1 MFKIILLLLLLINI
15 FHFKAQKNIFDQT
28 QIKSMKLK
36 NRFFR
41 GSVGD
46 CSFIEGHISE
56 DGFKLYETLSKNEV
70 GTIFTG
76 LVTISDYNQ
85 FDNYPNFRL
94 DKDEYI
100 EEFKKLTSLVH
111 KNGANIMAQL
121 VHIGNNYFGS
131 EDEIIYCP
139 SKMVNPQ
146 TNRTCHEMTKK
157 DILRIEDDFVKA
169 AVRAKKAGFDGVELH
184 GAHFYLLSEFLSP
197 IHNHRN
203 DEYGGSDENR
213 ARIIIEILE
222 KMRPAVGN
230 DFIIS
235 MKINTE
241 EGEGGIT
248 ENGVITASKLA
259 EKAGLDIIQLSGT
272 KWFTEKSKTPF
283 YYEIGK
289 KLADI
294 LNIPVIVTGGA
305 RDLDNLNEIL
315 NNSKIEYF
323 GIARPLICEPDLITR
338 LKNGSTKKPKCVSC
352 NTCLRNAINKS
363 VECILNKKKKL
374 LL

>member
-1 MFKIILLLLLLINI
+1 MFKLILLLLLINA
-15 FHFKAQKNIFDQT
+15 FHFKSQKNVFDQT
-28 QIKSMKLK
+28 QIKSMKLR

-46 CSFIEGHISE
+46 CTFIDGHITE
-56 DGFKLYETLSKNEV
+56 DGFNLYETLSKNEV

-76 LVTISDYNQ
+76 LVAVSDYNQ
-85 FDNYPNFRL
+85 FDNFPSFRI

-121 VHIGNNYFGS
+121 VHMGNNYYGS
-131 EDEIIYCP
+131 EEIIYCP
-139 SKMVNPQ
+139 SKMINPQ
-146 TNRTCHEMTKK
+146 TNRTCHEMTKN

-235 MKINTE
+235 MKLNTE
-241 EGEGGIT
+241 EGEGGIS

>member
-1 MFKIILLLLLLINI
+1 MKMCKIILLLFLINA
-15 FHFKAQKNIFDQT
+15 FQFKEQKDVFDQT
-28 QIKSMKLK
+28 QIKNMKLK

-46 CSFIEGHISE
+46 CSFKDGHISE
-56 DGFKLYETLSKNEV
+56 EGFKLYETLAKNEV

-76 LVTISDYNQ
+76 YVTVSDYSQ
-85 FDNYPNFRL
+85 FDNFPVFRI
-94 DKDEYI
+94 DKDEYV

-111 KNGANIMAQL
+111 KYGANIMAQI
-121 VHIGNNYFGS
+121 VHLGMNTLAS
-131 EDEIIYCP
+131 DEIIYCP

-197 IHNHRN
+197 LSNHRT

-235 MKINTE
+235 MKLNTE

-259 EKAGLDIIQLSGT
+259 EKAGLDLIQLSGT

-315 NNSKIEYF
+315 NNSNIKYF
-323 GIARPLICEPDLITR
+323 GLARPLICEPDLITK
-338 LKNGSTKKPKCVSC
+338 LKNGSTKKAKCVSC
-352 NTCLRNAINKS
+352 NTCLKNFS
-363 VECILNKKKKL
+363 TGVSCILNKKKKL

>member
-1 MFKIILLLLLLINI
+1 MCKIFLLLLLINA
-15 FHFKAQKNIFDQT
+15 FHFKDQKNVFDQT
-28 QIKSMKLK
+28 QIKTMKLK

-46 CSFIEGHISE
+46 CTFIDGHISQ
-56 DGFKLYETLSKNEV
+56 DGFNLYETLAKNEV

-76 LVTISDYNQ
+76 LVAVADYNQ
-85 FDNYPNFRL
+85 FDNFPSFRI

-111 KNGANIMAQL
+111 KHGANIMAQL
-121 VHIGNNYFGS
+121 VHMGNNYYGS
-131 EDEIIYCP
+131 EEIIYCP

-197 IHNHRN
+197 IYNHRT

-222 KMRPAVGN
+222 KMRPAVGK

-235 MKINTE
+235 MKLNTE
-241 EGEGGIT
+241 EG
-248 ENGVITASKLA
+248 
-259 EKAGLDIIQLSGT
+259 
-272 KWFTEKSKTPF
+272 
-283 YYEIGK
+283 
-289 KLADI
+289 
-294 LNIPVIVTGGA
+294 
-305 RDLDNLNEIL
+305 
-315 NNSKIEYF
+315 
-323 GIARPLICEPDLITR
+323 
-338 LKNGSTKKPKCVSC
+338 
-352 NTCLRNAINKS
+352 
-363 VECILNKKKKL
+363 
-374 LL
+374 

>member
-1 MFKIILLLLLLINI
+1 MYKIILLLLLINA
-15 FHFKAQKNIFDQT
+15 FQFKEQKNVFDQT
-28 QIKSMKLK
+28 QIKNMKLK

-46 CSFIEGHISE
+46 CSFIDGHISE
-56 DGFKLYETLSKNEV
+56 EGFKLYETLAKNEV

-76 LVTISDYNQ
+76 YVTVSDYNQ
-85 FDNYPNFRL
+85 YDNFPVFRI

-100 EEFKKLTSLVH
+100 EEYKKLTSLVH
-111 KNGANIMAQL
+111 KNGANIMAQI
-121 VHIGNNYFGS
+121 VHLGMNTLAS
-131 EDEIIYCP
+131 DEKIYCP
-139 SKMVNPQ
+139 SKMINPQ
-146 TNRTCHEMTKK
+146 TNRLCYEMTKA

-184 GAHFYLLSEFLSP
+184 GAHLYLLSEFLSP
-197 IHNHRN
+197 LANHRT

-213 ARIIIEILE
+213 ARIIVEILE

-230 DFIIS
+230 DFVIS

-248 ENGVITASKLA
+248 ENGVITACKLA
-259 EKAGLDIIQLSGT
+259 EKAGLDLVQLSGT
-272 KWFTEKSKTPF
+272 KWFKEKSKTPF

-294 LNIPVIVTGGA
+294 LKIPVMVTGAA

-315 NNSKIEYF
+315 NNSNIKYF
-323 GIARPLICEPDLITR
+323 GMARPLICEPDLIYR
-338 LKNGSTKKPKCVSC
+338 WKNGNTKKAKCVSC
-352 NTCLRNAINKS
+352 NTCLKNFKTGVA
-363 VECILNKKKKL
+363 CILNKKKKL
-374 LL
+374 LI

>member
-85 FDNYPNFRL
+85 FDNYPNFRI

-121 VHIGNNYFGS
+121 VHMGNNYYGS
-131 EDEIIYCP
+131 EEIIYCP

-197 IHNHRN
+197 IYNHRT

-315 NNSKIEYF
+315 NNSNIKYF
-323 GIARPLICEPDLITR
+323 GIARPLICEPDLIVR

>member
-1 MFKIILLLLLLINI
+1 MCKIILLLLLINALN
-15 FHFKAQKNIFDQT
+15 FKEQKDVFDQT
-28 QIKSMKLK
+28 QIKNMKLK

-46 CSFIEGHISE
+46 CSFIDGHISE
-56 DGFKLYETLSKNEV
+56 EGFKLYETLAKNEV

-76 LVTISDYNQ
+76 YVTVSDYNQ
-85 FDNYPNFRL
+85 YDNFPVFRI

-100 EEFKKLTSLVH
+100 EEYKKLTSLVH
-111 KNGANIMAQL
+111 KNGANIMAQI
-121 VHIGNNYFGS
+121 VHLGMNTLAS
-131 EDEIIYCP
+131 DEKIYCP
-139 SKMVNPQ
+139 SKMINPQ
-146 TNRTCHEMTKK
+146 TNRLCYEMTKA

-184 GAHFYLLSEFLSP
+184 GAHLYLLSEFLSP
-197 IHNHRN
+197 LANHRT

-213 ARIIIEILE
+213 ARIIVEILE

-230 DFIIS
+230 DFVIS

-248 ENGVITASKLA
+248 ENGVITACKLA
-259 EKAGLDIIQLSGT
+259 EKAGLDLVQLSGT
-272 KWFTEKSKTPF
+272 KWFNKKSKTPF

-294 LNIPVIVTGGA
+294 LKIPVMVTGAA

-315 NNSKIEYF
+315 NNSNIKYF
-323 GIARPLICEPDLITR
+323 GMARPLICEPDLIYR
-338 LKNGSTKKPKCVSC
+338 WKNGNTKKAKCVSC
-352 NTCLRNAINKS
+352 NTCLKNFKTGVA
-363 VECILNKKKKL
+363 CILNKKKKL
-374 LL
+374 LI

>member
-1 MFKIILLLLLLINI
+1 MCKIILLLLLINA
-15 FHFKAQKNIFDQT
+15 FQFKEKKDVFDQT
-28 QIKSMKLK
+28 QIKNMKLK

-46 CSFIEGHISE
+46 CSFIDGHISE
-56 DGFKLYETLSKNEV
+56 EGFKLYETLAKNEV

-76 LVTISDYNQ
+76 YVTISDYSQ
-85 FDNYPNFRL
+85 FDNFPVFRI
-94 DKDEYI
+94 DKDEYV

-111 KNGANIMAQL
+111 KYGANIMAQI
-121 VHIGNNYFGS
+121 VHLGANTLAS
-131 EDEIIYCP
+131 DEIIYCP

-197 IHNHRN
+197 LYNHRT

-259 EKAGLDIIQLSGT
+259 EKAGLDLIQLSGT
-272 KWFTEKSKTPF
+272 KWFNERSKTPF
-283 YYEIGK
+283 YYEMGK

-294 LNIPVIVTGGA
+294 LNIPVIVTGAA

-315 NNSKIEYF
+315 NNSNIKYF
-323 GIARPLICEPDLITR
+323 GLARPLICEPDLITK
-338 LKNGSTKKPKCVSC
+338 LKNGSTKKAKCVSC
-352 NTCLRNAINKS
+352 NTCLKNFS
-363 VECILNKKKKL
+363 TGVSCILNKKKKL

>member
-131 EDEIIYCP
+131 ENEIIYCP

-197 IHNHRN
+197 IHNHRT

-235 MKINTE
+235 MKLNTE

-315 NNSKIEYF
+315 NNSNIEYF

>member
-85 FDNYPNFRL
+85 FDNYPNFRI

-197 IHNHRN
+197 LYNHRT

-235 MKINTE
+235 MKLNTE

-315 NNSKIEYF
+315 NNSNIEYF
-323 GIARPLICEPDLITR
+323 GIARPLICEPDLIVR

>member
-1 MFKIILLLLLLINI
+1 MKMCKIILLLFLINA
-15 FHFKAQKNIFDQT
+15 FQFKEQKDVFDQT
-28 QIKSMKLK
+28 QIKNMKLK
-36 NRFFR
+36 NRIIR

-46 CSFIEGHISE
+46 NSFCNGKISE
-56 DGFKLYETLSKNEV
+56 EGFKLYETLAKNEV

-76 LVTISDYNQ
+76 YATVSDYSQ
-85 FDNYPNFRL
+85 FDNFPVFRI
-94 DKDEYI
+94 DKDEYV

-111 KNGANIMAQL
+111 KYGANIIAQI
-121 VHIGNNYFGS
+121 VHLGVNTLAS
-131 EDEIIYCP
+131 DEIIYCP
-139 SKMVNPQ
+139 SKMVNPK

-197 IHNHRN
+197 LYNHRT

-259 EKAGLDIIQLSGT
+259 EKAGLDLIQISGM
-272 KWFTEKSKTPF
+272 KWFNERSKTPF
-283 YYEIGK
+283 YYEMGK

-294 LNIPVIVTGGA
+294 LNIPVIVTGAA

-315 NNSKIEYF
+315 NNSNIKYF
-323 GIARPLICEPDLITR
+323 GLARPLICEPDLITK
-338 LKNGSTKKPKCVSC
+338 LKNGSTKKAKCVSC
-352 NTCLRNAINKS
+352 NTCLKNFS
-363 VECILNKKKKL
+363 TGVSCILNKKKKL

>member
-1 MFKIILLLLLLINI
+1 MLDIILLLSLINI
-15 FHFKAQKNIFDQT
+15 FQFKEQKNVFDQT
-28 QIKSMKLK
+28 QIKNMKLK

-46 CSFIEGHISE
+46 CSFINGHISE
-56 DGFKLYETLSKNEV
+56 EGFKLYETLAKNEV

-76 LVTISDYNQ
+76 LVGVSDYNQ
-85 FDNYPNFRL
+85 FDNFPNFRL

-100 EEFKKLTSLVH
+100 QEFAKLTSLVH
-111 KNGANIMAQL
+111 KYGANIMAQIA
-121 VHIGNNYFGS
+121 HFGINS
-131 EDEIIYCP
+131 LSSAEIIYCP
-139 SKMVNPQ
+139 SEMVNPQ

-169 AVRAKKAGFDGVELH
+169 AVREKKAGFDGVELH

-197 IHNHRN
+197 IYNHRT

-222 KMRPAVGN
+222 KMRPAVGK

-235 MKINTE
+235 MKMNTE

-248 ENGVITASKLA
+248 ENGVITAAKLA
-259 EKAGLDIIQLSGT
+259 EKAGLDLIQLSGT
-272 KWFTEKSKTPF
+272 KWFNERSKTPF

-289 KLADI
+289 KLAEI
-294 LNIPVIVTGGA
+294 LNIPVIVTGAA

-315 NNSKIEYF
+315 NNSNIKYF
-323 GIARPLICEPDLITR
+323 GIARPLICEPDLIHR
-338 LKNGSTKKPKCVSC
+338 WKNGNTKKAKCVSC
-352 NTCLRNAINKS
+352 NTCLKNVDS
-363 VECILNKKKKL
+363 LGSCVFNKKK
-374 LL
+374 